1 MVLSVR
7 ERLPGLRPV
16 ASANAEIDCGLLSL
30 IIFSKARFS
39 SLKTSAS
46 ERIDVNQIFGS
57 VGLGLY
63 SPRAI
68 DRIRSRILFC
78 GMMPIT
84 MTFIFALPPSAL
96 DRLHRRNPPGVAV
109 HFEIRI
115 ERLCL

>member
-1 MVLSVR
+1 MNQKKGPFT
-7 ERLPGLRPV
+7 RLYEWF
-16 ASANAEIDCGLLSL
+16 N
-30 IIFSKARFS
+30 
-39 SLKTSAS
+39 

-84 MTFIFALPPSAL
+84 MAFISVLPP
-96 DRLHRRNPPGVAV
+96 
-109 HFEIRI
+109 
-115 ERLCL
+115 

>member
-16 ASANAEIDCGLLSL
+16 ASANEEMDCGLVSL
-30 IIFSKARFS
+30 IIFSRARFS
-39 SLKTSAS
+39 SLNTSAS

-68 DRIRSRILFC
+68 DKIRSRILFC
-78 GMMPIT
+78 DMIPMT
-84 MTFIFALPPSAL
+84 MAFIFALSPSAL

-109 HFEIRI
+109 HFEIRM
-115 ERLCL
+115 ERLCR

>member
-16 ASANAEIDCGLLSL
+16 ASANDEIDCGLVSS

-46 ERIDVNQIFGS
+46 KRIEVNQIFGS

-78 GMMPIT
+78 DMMPIT
-84 MTFIFALPPSAL
+84 IAFISVVPPSAL
-96 DRLHRRNPPGVAV
+96 DRLHRRNPPGAV
-109 HFEIRI
+109 VHSEIRM
-115 ERLCL
+115 ERLCR